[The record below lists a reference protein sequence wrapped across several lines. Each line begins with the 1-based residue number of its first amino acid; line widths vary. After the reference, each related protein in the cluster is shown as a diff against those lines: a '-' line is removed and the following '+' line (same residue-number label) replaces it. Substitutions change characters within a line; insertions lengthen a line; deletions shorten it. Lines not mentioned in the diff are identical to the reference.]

1 MLKKFQCLMWL
12 VVRTE
17 LLPII
22 KELHIYIYIY
32 IMTRNLDGVS
42 KINSINTNFL
52 KRNTSL
58 ESHTLLYIKKYVV
71 Y

>member
-1 MLKKFQCLMWL
+1 MWL